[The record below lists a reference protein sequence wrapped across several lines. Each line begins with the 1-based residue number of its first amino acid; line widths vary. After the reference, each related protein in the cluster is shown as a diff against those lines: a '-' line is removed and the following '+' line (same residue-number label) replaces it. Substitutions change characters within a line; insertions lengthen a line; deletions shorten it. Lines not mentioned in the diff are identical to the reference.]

1 MQIPHL
7 AIDIP
12 SGEITP
18 LVSSLLNII
27 AQQQQM
33 IESQQERIVKLEQD
47 VTKLQAEAQSLK
59 EQLLAAKKLKGK
71 PKIQASTLN
80 QKEKKTIDLEKR
92 PGSWKRSKKNQDLV
106 DEERVIEPL
115 ELPEGARLNR
125 YRQYDVQDVIIK
137 RHSIRFLLAE
147 YITTEGK
154 TIVGK
159 LPKEYQ
165 GHYGPTLKSFILY
178 QHHQCRVPQ
187 NLIGEQLRE
196 LGIDISTGQINRL
209 LVEEKEA
216 FHQEQ
221 NQVLQ
226 AGLQTAKYIHTDDT
240 GARHQGKNGYC
251 TVMGNNLF
259 AHFTTT
265 DSKSRQNY
273 LRILRG
279 PYTDFILN
287 QYSHSYLIAQ
297 ELAAC
302 HLSKFDFN
310 SAIICHGDE
319 NWSKYLQKLGIT
331 SKQAVKTLT
340 EAALLGSAIEHGLP
354 PNLIILSDGAKQFA
368 LLSHALCWIHMERGI
383 RRLQGVTTQQRT
395 EIDQV
400 LDDLWVYYRELKD
413 YQQQPTPEKMAPLQQ
428 RFDEIFGRHY
438 PHHYGLNLAM
448 KQFGIHKTELL
459 RVLDS
464 PLLPLHTNAA
474 ETDIREYVTRR
485 KISGG
490 TRHENG
496 RQARD
501 TFTGLKKT
509 CRKLGISFWQY
520 LLSRFNEDEIIP
532 ALADV
537 IRTRARSP
545 T

>member
-1 MQIPHL
+1 MR

-12 SGEITP
+12 EGEITP

-27 AQQQQM
+27 ARQQKM
-33 IESQQERIVKLEQD
+33 IESQQETIAKLEQD

-71 PKIQASTLN
+71 PKIQPSTLN
-80 QKEKKTIDLEKR
+80 QKEKKTIDLEQR
-92 PGSWKRSKKNQDLV
+92 PGSGKRSKKTQDLV

-115 ELPEGARLNR
+115 ELPEGARFNG
-125 YRQYDVQDVIIK
+125 YREYDVQDVMIK

-159 LPKEYQ
+159 LPQEYQ

-196 LGIDISTGQINRL
+196 LGIDISPGQINRL
-209 LVEEKEA
+209 LIEEKEA

-226 AGLQTAKYIHTDDT
+226 AGLQTAEYIHTDDT
-240 GARHQGKNGYC
+240 GARHQGQNGYC
-251 TVMGNNLF
+251 TVMGNDLF

-287 QYSHSYLIAQ
+287 QYSHSYLIGQ

-302 HLSKFDFN
+302 HLSKLDFN
-310 SAIICHGDE
+310 SATICHGDD
-319 NWSKYLQKLGIT
+319 NWSNYLQNLGIT

-413 YQQQPTPEKMAPLQQ
+413 YQQQPTPEKSAQLQQ
-428 RFDEIFGRHY
+428 RFDEIFGRRY
-438 PHHYGLNLAM
+438 PHHLAS
-448 KQFGIHKTELL
+448 ELG
-459 RVLDS
+459 DE
-464 PLLPLHTNAA
+464 A
-474 ETDIREYVTRR
+474 I
-485 KISGG
+485 
-490 TRHENG
+490 
-496 RQARD
+496 
-501 TFTGLKKT
+501 
-509 CRKLGISFWQY
+509 
-520 LLSRFNEDEIIP
+520 LS
-532 ALADV
+532 
-537 IRTRARSP
+537 S
-545 T
+545 

>member
-1 MQIPHL
+1 MQIPDL

-33 IESQQERIVKLEQD
+33 IESQQERIAKLEQD
-47 VTKLQAEAQSLK
+47 VTKLQEEAQSLK
-59 EQLLAAKKLKGK
+59 EQLCSAKKLKGK
-71 PKIQASTLN
+71 PKIQPSTLN
-80 QKEKKTIDLEKR
+80 QKEKKTIDQEQR

-106 DEERVIEPL
+106 DEERVIEPV
-115 ELPEGARLNR
+115 ELPEGARFNG

-147 YITTEGK
+147 YVTTEGK

-159 LPKEYQ
+159 LPQEYQ

-226 AGLQTAKYIHTDDT
+226 AGLQTAEYIHTDDT

-251 TVMGNNLF
+251 TVMGNDLF

-287 QYSHSYLIAQ
+287 QYSRSYLMEQ

-302 HLSKFDFN
+302 HLSKLDFN
-310 SAIICHGDE
+310 NTTIGHGDD
-319 NWSKYLQKLGIT
+319 NWSREHL
-331 SKQAVKTLT
+331 SFVK
-340 EAALLGSAIEHGLP
+340 S
-354 PNLIILSDGAKQFA
+354 
-368 LLSHALCWIHMERGI
+368 
-383 RRLQGVTTQQRT
+383 
-395 EIDQV
+395 
-400 LDDLWVYYRELKD
+400 
-413 YQQQPTPEKMAPLQQ
+413 
-428 RFDEIFGRHY
+428 IF
-438 PHHYGLNLAM
+438 
-448 KQFGIHKTELL
+448 
-459 RVLDS
+459 
-464 PLLPLHTNAA
+464 
-474 ETDIREYVTRR
+474 
-485 KISGG
+485 
-490 TRHENG
+490 
-496 RQARD
+496 
-501 TFTGLKKT
+501 
-509 CRKLGISFWQY
+509 
-520 LLSRFNEDEIIP
+520 
-532 ALADV
+532 
-537 IRTRARSP
+537 
-545 T
+545 